1 MEISFKRLPQ
11 VRNGVIGI
19 NSNQEKAETTLVK
32 LVTWPK
38 GFKFIDRRL
47 HVAQQHLL
55 YKLST

>member
-1 MEISFKRLPQ
+1 MEISFNRLPQ

-32 LVTWPK
+32 LVTRPE

-47 HVAQQHLL
+47 HVSQQCLL
-55 YKLST
+55 YELTT